1 MSTFYTAPPIYNTGG
16 WGWKGTLPTFDP
28 TGIFIAPPNSGI
40 ARSFVGVV
48 DYKASV
54 PPKSTESTAASDL
67 QYGLRYIKGKNTVG
81 QNLQYPLSYIKI
93 KNTVDSNLQ
102 YSLSYIKVKNIPNL
116 NLNYFFGENR
126 DVKSSFDANINYFSI
141 VSKAPV
147 FKSETE
153 ISYFSSS
160 KDRKALVNRE
170 IKISHV
176 TGAKLKGRLNRENI
190 SEIEYFID
198 GNPKDILSVRDISG
212 TSSFYSKFHKE
223 VILDRE
229 IMLSHV
235 TGAKLKGRLKNINN
249 TEINNF
255 AASITRRLQ
264 SYANIG
270 LKLFPAT
277 RGLYSSTDVD
287 SILNLFRASITRR
300 VKSDRE
306 VILYNVRNGSHRFK
320 NERSAEANLFS
331 ASISRRAKSSKELK
345 TEYYRKALWENFLTR
360 NINLQYNLHFSK
372 FKNTTKPNINYFRE
386 DGYEGVSRFSNKI
399 NLINYDRKDIGKFKN
414 NKSISTIKYYDIDF
428 NRGSFT
434 KDDSL
439 NLINYNSDPVPKEG
453 KTESSFPTG
462 VDFPKIRYQSIE
474 PDYSKQSTGSA
485 TYGVLTYEGVADGN
499 LFYYEP
505 DQDSFKWEYF
515 NYGVRSGIFDPCEF
529 PETADRTLDP
539 IQISSKSNKKDNP
552 FWYLPD
558 LLTVDS
564 TIHTADG
571 APCQYIAQ
579 ENSRYAAIYME
590 PVYSVPG
597 DPSSAISEVDV
608 LHPENFT
615 QPGVAFTV

>member
-1 MSTFYTAPPIYNTGG
+1 MPTFYTAPPIYNTGG
-16 WGWKGTLPTFDP
+16 WGQRGTLPTFDP

-48 DYKASV
+48 DYKANV
-54 PPKSTESTAASDL
+54 PLKSTESTAASDL
-67 QYGLRYIKGKNTVG
+67 QYGLRYIKGKNTIG
-81 QNLQYPLSYIKI
+81 Q
-93 KNTVDSNLQ
+93 NLQ

-116 NLNYFFGENR
+116 NLNYFFGESR
-126 DVKSSFDANINYFSI
+126 DVKSSFHTDINYFSTAPKPQ
-141 VSKAPV
+141 VS
-147 FKSETE
+147 KSETE
-153 ISYFSSS
+153 INYFSSS
-160 KDRKALVNRE
+160 KDRKVLVNRE

-176 TGAKLKGRLNRENI
+176 TSSKLKGRLNQENI
-190 SEIEYFID
+190 SKIEYFID
-198 GNPKDILSVRDISG
+198 GNPKEILSVRDISDA
-212 TSSFYSKFHKE
+212 TSFYSKFHKE
-223 VILDRE
+223 AISDRE
-229 IMLSHV
+229 IILYNIRNGNH
-235 TGAKLKGRLKNINN
+235 RLQNTNN

-255 AASITRRLQ
+255 AASITRRLE

-270 LKLFPAT
+270 LDLFPASIT
-277 RGLYSSTDVD
+277 RRLYSSTD
-287 SILNLFRASITRR
+287 IELNLFSASITRR
-300 VKSDRE
+300 AKSDRK
-306 VILYNVRNGSHRFK
+306 VVLYNVRNGSHRFK

-331 ASISRRAKSSKELK
+331 ASISRRATFNKELK
-345 TEYYRKALWENFLTR
+345 TEYYRKALSENFSTR

-372 FKNTTKPNINYFRE
+372 FKNTTKPNIYYFRE
-386 DGYEGVSRFSNKI
+386 DGYEGVSSFFNKI
-399 NLINYDRKDIGKFKN
+399 NLINYDRKDTGKFKN
-414 NKSISTIKYYDIDF
+414 NKNISTINYYNIDS

-453 KTESSFPTG
+453 RTESSFPTG

-485 TYGVLTYEGVADGN
+485 TYGVLNYEGVANGN

-515 NYGVRSGIFDPCEF
+515 DYGVRSGLFDPCEF

-590 PVYSVPG
+590 PVYSIPG

>member
-93 KNTVDSNLQ
+93 KNTVDSDLQ

-147 FKSETE
+147 FKSEAE

-160 KDRKALVNRE
+160 KDRKVLVNRE

-176 TGAKLKGRLNRENI
+176 TGAKLKDGLNRENI
-190 SEIEYFID
+190 SEIEYVID

-212 TSSFYSKFHKE
+212 TSFFYSKFHKE
-223 VILDRE
+223 TISDRE
-229 IMLSHV
+229 ITLYNIRNGSH
-235 TGAKLKGRLKNINN
+235 RLQNTNNI
-249 TEINNF
+249 EINNF

-264 SYANIG
+264 SYANIE
-270 LKLFPAT
+270 LDLFPASIT
-277 RGLYSSTDVD
+277 RRLYSSTDVE
-287 SILNLFRASITRR
+287 LNLFPASITRR
-300 VKSDRE
+300 AKSDRE
-306 VILYNVRNGSHRFK
+306 TILYNVRNGSHRFK

-331 ASISRRAKSSKELK
+331 ASISRRAKSGKELK

-399 NLINYDRKDIGKFKN
+399 NLINYDRKNIGKFKN

-439 NLINYNSDPVPKEG
+439 NLINYNSDPAPKEG

-485 TYGVLTYEGVADGN
+485 TYGILTYEGVADGN

-515 NYGVRSGIFDPCEF
+515 DYGVRSGLFDPCEF

>member
-81 QNLQYPLSYIKI
+81 QNLQY
-93 KNTVDSNLQ
+93 
-102 YSLSYIKVKNIPNL
+102 SLSYIKVKNIPNL

-147 FKSETE
+147 FKSEAE

-160 KDRKALVNRE
+160 KDRKVLVNRE

-212 TSSFYSKFHKE
+212 TSFFYSKFHKE
-223 VILDRE
+223 TISDRE
-229 IMLSHV
+229 ITLYNIRNGSH
-235 TGAKLKGRLKNINN
+235 RLQNTNNI
-249 TEINNF
+249 EINNF

-264 SYANIG
+264 SYANIE
-270 LKLFPAT
+270 LDLFP
-277 RGLYSSTDVD
+277 
-287 SILNLFRASITRR
+287 ASITRR
-300 VKSDRE
+300 LYSSADVELNLFPASITRRAKSDRE
-306 VILYNVRNGSHRFK
+306 TILYNVRNGSHRFK

-331 ASISRRAKSSKELK
+331 ASISRRATFNKELEAK
-345 TEYYRKALWENFLTR
+345 YYRKALSENFSTR

-485 TYGVLTYEGVADGN
+485 TYGILTYEGVADGN

-515 NYGVRSGIFDPCEF
+515 DYGVRSGLFDPCEF

>member
-1 MSTFYTAPPIYNTGG
+1 MPTFYTAPPIYNTGG
-16 WGWKGTLPTFDP
+16 WGQRGTLPTFDP

-48 DYKASV
+48 DYKANV
-54 PPKSTESTAASDL
+54 PLKSTESTAASDL
-67 QYGLRYIKGKNTVG
+67 QYGLRYIKGKNTIG
-81 QNLQYPLSYIKI
+81 Q
-93 KNTVDSNLQ
+93 NLQ

-116 NLNYFFGENR
+116 NLNYFFGESR
-126 DVKSSFDANINYFSI
+126 DVKSSFHTDINYFSTVPKPQ
-141 VSKAPV
+141 VS
-147 FKSETE
+147 KSETE
-153 ISYFSSS
+153 INYFSSP
-160 KDRKALVNRE
+160 KDRKVLVNRE
-170 IKISHV
+170 IKISHI
-176 TGAKLKGRLNRENI
+176 TNSKHKHILNRENI
-190 SEIEYFID
+190 SKIEYFINE
-198 GNPKDILSVRDISG
+198 NPKEILSVQDISD

-223 VILDRE
+223 AISDRE
-229 IMLSHV
+229 IMLSRV
-235 TGAKLKGRLKNINN
+235 TDAKLKGRLKNINN

-255 AASITRRLQ
+255 AASITRRLE

-270 LKLFPAT
+270 LDLFPASIT
-277 RGLYSSTDVD
+277 RRLYSSTD
-287 SILNLFRASITRR
+287 IELNLFPASITRR

-306 VILYNVRNGSHRFK
+306 VVLYNVRNGSHRFK

-331 ASISRRAKSSKELK
+331 ASISRRATFNKELK
-345 TEYYRKALWENFLTR
+345 TEYYRKALSENFSTR

-386 DGYEGVSRFSNKI
+386 DGYEGVSSFFNKI
-399 NLINYDRKDIGKFKN
+399 NLINYDRKDTGKFKN
-414 NKSISTIKYYDIDF
+414 NKNISTINYYNIDS

-453 KTESSFPTG
+453 RTESSFPTG

-485 TYGVLTYEGVADGN
+485 TYGVLNYEGVANGN

-515 NYGVRSGIFDPCEF
+515 DYGVRSGLFDPCEF

-590 PVYSVPG
+590 PVYSIPG

>member
-81 QNLQYPLSYIKI
+81 QNLQY
-93 KNTVDSNLQ
+93 
-102 YSLSYIKVKNIPNL
+102 SLSYIKVKNIPNL

-147 FKSETE
+147 FKSEAE

-160 KDRKALVNRE
+160 KDRKVLVNRE

-212 TSSFYSKFHKE
+212 TSFFYSKFHKE
-223 VILDRE
+223 TISDRE
-229 IMLSHV
+229 ITLYNIRNGSH
-235 TGAKLKGRLKNINN
+235 RLKNINN

-264 SYANIG
+264 SYANIK
-270 LKLFPAT
+270 LDLFPASIT
-277 RGLYSSTDVD
+277 RRLYSSTDVE
-287 SILNLFRASITRR
+287 LNLFPASITRR
-300 VKSDRE
+300 AKSDRE
-306 VILYNVRNGSHRFK
+306 AILYNVRNGSHRFK

-331 ASISRRAKSSKELK
+331 ASISRRAKSSKGLK

-439 NLINYNSDPVPKEG
+439 NLINYNSDPAPKEG

-485 TYGVLTYEGVADGN
+485 TYGILTYEGVADGN

-515 NYGVRSGIFDPCEF
+515 DYGVRSGLFDPCEF

>member
-1 MSTFYTAPPIYNTGG
+1 MPTFYTAPPIYNTGG
-16 WGWKGTLPTFDP
+16 WGQRGTLPTFDP

-48 DYKASV
+48 DYKANV
-54 PPKSTESTAASDL
+54 PLKSTESTAASDL
-67 QYGLRYIKGKNTVG
+67 QYGLRYIKGKNTIG
-81 QNLQYPLSYIKI
+81 Q
-93 KNTVDSNLQ
+93 NLQ

-116 NLNYFFGENR
+116 NLNYFFGESR
-126 DVKSSFDANINYFSI
+126 DVKSSFHTDINYFSTVPKPQ
-141 VSKAPV
+141 VS
-147 FKSETE
+147 KSETE
-153 ISYFSSS
+153 VNYFNSS
-160 KDRKALVNRE
+160 KNRKVLVNRE
-170 IKISHV
+170 IKISHIV
-176 TGAKLKGRLNRENI
+176 NEKLKGRFNIENI
-190 SEIEYFID
+190 LSEIEYFID
-198 GNPKDILSVRDISG
+198 GNPKEILSVRDISDA
-212 TSSFYSKFHKE
+212 TSFYSKFHKE
-223 VILDRE
+223 AISDRE
-229 IMLSHV
+229 IILYNIRNGNH
-235 TGAKLKGRLKNINN
+235 RLQNTNN

-255 AASITRRLQ
+255 AASITRRLE

-270 LKLFPAT
+270 LDLFPASIT
-277 RGLYSSTDVD
+277 RRLYSSTD
-287 SILNLFRASITRR
+287 IELNLFSASITRR
-300 VKSDRE
+300 AKSDRK
-306 VILYNVRNGSHRFK
+306 VVLYNVRNGSHRFK

-331 ASISRRAKSSKELK
+331 ASISRRATFNKELK
-345 TEYYRKALWENFLTR
+345 AEYYRKALSENFSTR

-386 DGYEGVSRFSNKI
+386 DGYEGVSSFFNKI
-399 NLINYDRKDIGKFKN
+399 NLINYDRKDTGKFKN
-414 NKSISTIKYYDIDF
+414 NKNISTINYYNIDS

-453 KTESSFPTG
+453 RTESSFPTG

-485 TYGVLTYEGVADGN
+485 TYGVLNYEGVANGN

-515 NYGVRSGIFDPCEF
+515 DYGVRSGLFDPCEF

-539 IQISSKSNKKDNP
+539 VQISSKSNKKDNP

-564 TIHTADG
+564 TIHSADG

-590 PVYSVPG
+590 PVYSIPG

>member
-1 MSTFYTAPPIYNTGG
+1 MPTFYTAPPIYNTGG
-16 WGWKGTLPTFDP
+16 WGQRGTLPTFDP

-48 DYKASV
+48 DYKANV
-54 PPKSTESTAASDL
+54 PLKSTESTAASDL
-67 QYGLRYIKGKNTVG
+67 QYGLRYIKGKNTIG
-81 QNLQYPLSYIKI
+81 Q
-93 KNTVDSNLQ
+93 NLQ

-116 NLNYFFGENR
+116 NLNYFFGESR
-126 DVKSSFDANINYFSI
+126 DVKSSFHTDINYFSTVPKPQ
-141 VSKAPV
+141 VS
-147 FKSETE
+147 KSETE
-153 ISYFSSS
+153 INYFSSS
-160 KDRKALVNRE
+160 KDRKVLVNRE

-176 TGAKLKGRLNRENI
+176 TSSKLKGRLNQENI
-190 SEIEYFID
+190 SKIEYFID
-198 GNPKDILSVRDISG
+198 GNPKEILSVRDISDA
-212 TSSFYSKFHKE
+212 TSFYSKFHKE
-223 VILDRE
+223 AISDRE
-229 IMLSHV
+229 IILYNIRNGNH
-235 TGAKLKGRLKNINN
+235 RLQNANN

-255 AASITRRLQ
+255 AASITRRLE

-270 LKLFPAT
+270 LDLFPASIT
-277 RGLYSSTDVD
+277 RRLYSSTD
-287 SILNLFRASITRR
+287 IELNLFPASITRR

-306 VILYNVRNGSHRFK
+306 VVLYNVRNGSHRFK

-331 ASISRRAKSSKELK
+331 ASISRRATFNKELK
-345 TEYYRKALWENFLTR
+345 TEYYRKALSENFSTR

-386 DGYEGVSRFSNKI
+386 DGYEGVSSFFNKI
-399 NLINYDRKDIGKFKN
+399 NLINYDRKDTGKFKN
-414 NKSISTIKYYDIDF
+414 NKNISTINYYNIDS

-453 KTESSFPTG
+453 RTESSFPTG

-485 TYGVLTYEGVADGN
+485 TYGVLNYEGVANGN

-515 NYGVRSGIFDPCEF
+515 DYGVRSGLFDPCEF

-590 PVYSVPG
+590 PVYSIPG

>member
-1 MSTFYTAPPIYNTGG
+1 MPTFYTAPPIYNTGG
-16 WGWKGTLPTFDP
+16 WGQRGTLPTFDP

-48 DYKASV
+48 DYKANV
-54 PPKSTESTAASDL
+54 PLKSTESTAASDL
-67 QYGLRYIKGKNTVG
+67 QYGLRYIKGKNTIG
-81 QNLQYPLSYIKI
+81 Q
-93 KNTVDSNLQ
+93 NLQ

-116 NLNYFFGENR
+116 NLNYFFGESR
-126 DVKSSFDANINYFSI
+126 DVKSSFHTDINYFSTVPKPQ
-141 VSKAPV
+141 VS
-147 FKSETE
+147 KSETE
-153 ISYFSSS
+153 INYFNSS
-160 KDRKALVNRE
+160 KDRKVLVNRE
-170 IKISHV
+170 IKISHI
-176 TGAKLKGRLNRENI
+176 TNSKHKHILNRENI
-190 SEIEYFID
+190 SKIEYFINE
-198 GNPKDILSVRDISG
+198 NPKEILSVQDISD

-223 VILDRE
+223 AISDRE
-229 IMLSHV
+229 IMLSRV

-255 AASITRRLQ
+255 AASITRRLE

-270 LKLFPAT
+270 LDLFPASIT
-277 RGLYSSTDVD
+277 RRLYSSTD
-287 SILNLFRASITRR
+287 IELNLFPASITRR

-306 VILYNVRNGSHRFK
+306 VVLYNVRNGSHRFK

-331 ASISRRAKSSKELK
+331 ASISRRATFNKELK
-345 TEYYRKALWENFLTR
+345 TEYYRKALSENFSTR

-386 DGYEGVSRFSNKI
+386 DGYEGVSSFFNKI
-399 NLINYDRKDIGKFKN
+399 NLINYDRKDTGKFKN
-414 NKSISTIKYYDIDF
+414 NKNISTINYYNIDS

-453 KTESSFPTG
+453 RTESSFPTG

-485 TYGVLTYEGVADGN
+485 TYGVLNYEGVANGN

-515 NYGVRSGIFDPCEF
+515 DYGVRSGLFDPCEF

-590 PVYSVPG
+590 PVYSIPG

>member
-1 MSTFYTAPPIYNTGG
+1 MYNIRNG
-16 WGWKGTLPTFDP
+16 
-28 TGIFIAPPNSGI
+28 NH
-40 ARSFVGVV
+40 R
-48 DYKASV
+48 
-54 PPKSTESTAASDL
+54 L
-67 QYGLRYIKGKNTVG
+67 QNT
-81 QNLQYPLSYIKI
+81 
-93 KNTVDSNLQ
+93 
-102 YSLSYIKVKNIPNL
+102 
-116 NLNYFFGENR
+116 
-126 DVKSSFDANINYFSI
+126 
-141 VSKAPV
+141 
-147 FKSETE
+147 
-153 ISYFSSS
+153 
-160 KDRKALVNRE
+160 
-170 IKISHV
+170 
-176 TGAKLKGRLNRENI
+176 
-190 SEIEYFID
+190 
-198 GNPKDILSVRDISG
+198 
-212 TSSFYSKFHKE
+212 
-223 VILDRE
+223 
-229 IMLSHV
+229 
-235 TGAKLKGRLKNINN
+235 NN

-255 AASITRRLQ
+255 AASITRRLE

-270 LKLFPAT
+270 LDLFPASIT
-277 RGLYSSTDVD
+277 RRLYSSTD
-287 SILNLFRASITRR
+287 IELNLFSASITRR
-300 VKSDRE
+300 AKSDRK
-306 VILYNVRNGSHRFK
+306 VVLYNVRNGSHRFK

-331 ASISRRAKSSKELK
+331 ASISRRATFNKELK
-345 TEYYRKALWENFLTR
+345 TEYYRKALSENFSTR

-372 FKNTTKPNINYFRE
+372 FKNTTKPNIYYFRE
-386 DGYEGVSRFSNKI
+386 DGYEGVSSFFNKI
-399 NLINYDRKDIGKFKN
+399 NLINYDRKDTGKFKN
-414 NKSISTIKYYDIDF
+414 NKNISTINYYNIDS

-453 KTESSFPTG
+453 RTESSFPTG

-485 TYGVLTYEGVADGN
+485 TYGVLNYEGVANGN

-515 NYGVRSGIFDPCEF
+515 DYGVRSGLFDPCEF

-590 PVYSVPG
+590 PVYSIPG

>member
-1 MSTFYTAPPIYNTGG
+1 MSAFYTAPPIYNTGG
-16 WGWKGTLPTFDP
+16 WGWKGDLPTFDP
-28 TGIFIAPPNSGI
+28 TGIFTATPNSGI
-40 ARSFVGVV
+40 ARSFVGVI
-48 DYKASV
+48 DYKANAPS
-54 PPKSTESTAASDL
+54 KSTESTAASKL
-67 QYGLRYIKGKNTVG
+67 LYGLRYTKGKNTVG
-81 QNLQYPLSYIKI
+81 PNLQYP
-93 KNTVDSNLQ
+93 
-102 YSLSYIKVKNIPNL
+102 LSYIKVKNIPNL
-116 NLNYFFGENR
+116 NLNYSFGEGR
-126 DVKSSFDANINYFSI
+126 DVKSSFNTDVNYFSTVLKAL
-141 VSKAPV
+141 VS
-147 FKSETE
+147 KSETE
-153 ISYFSSS
+153 ANYFSSNRGS
-160 KDRKALVNRE
+160 FTKDDSLSS
-170 IKISHV
+170 ISYNIDSAS
-176 TGAKLKGRLNRENI
+176 GKLNRENI

-198 GNPKDILSVRDISG
+198 GNPKDILSVRDING

-223 VILDRE
+223 AISDRE
-229 IMLSHV
+229 IILYNIRNGNH
-235 TGAKLKGRLKNINN
+235 RLQNTNN

-264 SYANIG
+264 SYTNIE
-270 LKLFPAT
+270 LNLFQASIT
-277 RGLYSSTDVD
+277 RRLYSSANVE
-287 SILNLFRASITRR
+287 LNLFPASITRR

-320 NERSAEANLFS
+320 SERSAEANLFS
-331 ASISRRAKSSKELK
+331 ASISRRAMFNKELG

-360 NINLQYNLHFSK
+360 SINLQYNLHFSK
-372 FKNTTKPNINYFRE
+372 FKNTTKSNISYFSK
-386 DGYEGVSRFSNKI
+386 DAYEGVSRFSNKI
-399 NLINYDRKDIGKFKN
+399 NSTNYGRRDTGKFKN
-414 NKSISTIKYYDIDF
+414 NKNISTIKYYNTDF

-439 NLINYNSDPVPKEG
+439 NLINYNIDSAPNEG
-453 KTESSFPTG
+453 KTKSSFPTG
-462 VDFPKIRYQSIE
+462 VDFPKIRYQSVE

-485 TYGVLTYEGVADGN
+485 TYGILTYEGVADGN

-505 DQDSFKWEYF
+505 DQDSFKWQYF
-515 NYGVRSGIFDPCEF
+515 DYGVRSGIFDPCEF

-590 PVYSVPG
+590 PVYAVPG
-597 DPSSAISEVDV
+597 DPSSAISQVDV

>member
-1 MSTFYTAPPIYNTGG
+1 MPTFYTAPPIYNTGG
-16 WGWKGTLPTFDP
+16 WGQRGTLPTFDP

-48 DYKASV
+48 DYKANV
-54 PPKSTESTAASDL
+54 PLKSTESTAASDL
-67 QYGLRYIKGKNTVG
+67 QYGLRYIKGKNTIG
-81 QNLQYPLSYIKI
+81 Q
-93 KNTVDSNLQ
+93 NLQ

-116 NLNYFFGENR
+116 NLNYFFGESR
-126 DVKSSFDANINYFSI
+126 DVKSSFHTDINYFSTVPKPQ
-141 VSKAPV
+141 VS
-147 FKSETE
+147 KSETE
-153 ISYFSSS
+153 VNYFNSS
-160 KDRKALVNRE
+160 KNRKVLVNRE
-170 IKISHV
+170 IKISHIV
-176 TGAKLKGRLNRENI
+176 NEKLKGRFNIENI
-190 SEIEYFID
+190 LSEIEYFID
-198 GNPKDILSVRDISG
+198 GNPKEILSVRDISDA
-212 TSSFYSKFHKE
+212 TSFYSKFHKE
-223 VILDRE
+223 AISDRE
-229 IMLSHV
+229 IILYNIRNGNH
-235 TGAKLKGRLKNINN
+235 RLQNTNN

-255 AASITRRLQ
+255 AASITRRLE

-270 LKLFPAT
+270 LDLFPASIT
-277 RGLYSSTDVD
+277 RRLYSSTD
-287 SILNLFRASITRR
+287 IELNLFSASITRR
-300 VKSDRE
+300 AKSDRK
-306 VILYNVRNGSHRFK
+306 VVLYNVRNGSHRFK

-331 ASISRRAKSSKELK
+331 ASISRRATFNKELK
-345 TEYYRKALWENFLTR
+345 AEYYRKALSENFSTR

-386 DGYEGVSRFSNKI
+386 DGYEGVSSFFNKI
-399 NLINYDRKDIGKFKN
+399 NLINYDRKDTGKFKN
-414 NKSISTIKYYDIDF
+414 NKNISTINYYNIDS

-453 KTESSFPTG
+453 RTESSFPTG

-485 TYGVLTYEGVADGN
+485 TYGVLNYEGVANGN

-539 IQISSKSNKKDNP
+539 VQISSKSNKKDNP

-564 TIHTADG
+564 TIHSADG

-590 PVYSVPG
+590 PVYSIPG

>member
-1 MSTFYTAPPIYNTGG
+1 MPTFYTAPPIYNTGG
-16 WGWKGTLPTFDP
+16 WGQRGTLPTFDP

-48 DYKASV
+48 DYKANV
-54 PPKSTESTAASDL
+54 PLKSTESTAASDL
-67 QYGLRYIKGKNTVG
+67 QYGLRYIKGKNTIG
-81 QNLQYPLSYIKI
+81 Q
-93 KNTVDSNLQ
+93 NLQ

-116 NLNYFFGENR
+116 NLNYFFGESR
-126 DVKSSFDANINYFSI
+126 DVKSSFHTDINYFSTVPKPQ
-141 VSKAPV
+141 VS
-147 FKSETE
+147 KSETE
-153 ISYFSSS
+153 INYFSSS
-160 KDRKALVNRE
+160 KDRKVLVNRE
-170 IKISHV
+170 IKISHI
-176 TGAKLKGRLNRENI
+176 TNSKHKHILNRENI
-190 SEIEYFID
+190 SKIEYFINE
-198 GNPKDILSVRDISG
+198 NPKEILSVQDISD

-223 VILDRE
+223 AISDRE
-229 IMLSHV
+229 IMLSRV

-255 AASITRRLQ
+255 AASITRRLE

-270 LKLFPAT
+270 LDLFPASIT
-277 RGLYSSTDVD
+277 RRLYSSTD
-287 SILNLFRASITRR
+287 IELNLFPASITRR

-306 VILYNVRNGSHRFK
+306 VVLYNVRNGSHRFK

-331 ASISRRAKSSKELK
+331 ASISRRATFNKELK
-345 TEYYRKALWENFLTR
+345 TEYYRKALSENFSTR

-372 FKNTTKPNINYFRE
+372 FKNTTKPNIYYFRE
-386 DGYEGVSRFSNKI
+386 DGYEGVSSFFNKI
-399 NLINYDRKDIGKFKN
+399 NLINYDRKDTGKFKN
-414 NKSISTIKYYDIDF
+414 NKNISTINYYNIDS

-453 KTESSFPTG
+453 RTESSFPTG

-485 TYGVLTYEGVADGN
+485 TYGVLNYEGVANGN

-515 NYGVRSGIFDPCEF
+515 DYGVRSGLFDPCEF

-590 PVYSVPG
+590 PVYSIPG

>member
-153 ISYFSSS
+153 ISYFSNS

-176 TGAKLKGRLNRENI
+176 TGAKLKDGLNRENI
-190 SEIEYFID
+190 SEIEYVID

-223 VILDRE
+223 TISDRE
-229 IMLSHV
+229 ITLYNIRNGSH
-235 TGAKLKGRLKNINN
+235 RLQNTNNI
-249 TEINNF
+249 EINNF

-264 SYANIG
+264 SYANIE
-270 LKLFPAT
+270 LDLFPASIT
-277 RGLYSSTDVD
+277 RRLYSSTDVE
-287 SILNLFRASITRR
+287 LNLFPASITRR
-300 VKSDRE
+300 AKSDRE
-306 VILYNVRNGSHRFK
+306 TILYNVRNGSHRFK

-331 ASISRRAKSSKELK
+331 ASISRRAKSGKELK

-399 NLINYDRKDIGKFKN
+399 NLINYNRKDIGKFKN

-439 NLINYNSDPVPKEG
+439 NLINYNSDPAPKEG

-485 TYGVLTYEGVADGN
+485 TYGILTYEGVADGN

-515 NYGVRSGIFDPCEF
+515 DYGVRSGLFDPCEF

>member
-1 MSTFYTAPPIYNTGG
+1 MPTFYTAPPIYNTGG
-16 WGWKGTLPTFDP
+16 WGQRGTLPTFDP

-67 QYGLRYIKGKNTVG
+67 QYGLRYIKGKNTV
-81 QNLQYPLSYIKI
+81 
-93 KNTVDSNLQ
+93 DSNLQ

-116 NLNYFFGENR
+116 NLNYFFGESR
-126 DVKSSFDANINYFSI
+126 DAKSSLDTDINYFSTVPKPQ
-141 VSKAPV
+141 VS
-147 FKSETE
+147 KSETE
-153 ISYFSSS
+153 INYFSSP
-160 KDRKALVNRE
+160 KDRKVLVNRE
-170 IKISHV
+170 IKISHI
-176 TGAKLKGRLNRENI
+176 TNSKHKHILNRENI
-190 SEIEYFID
+190 SKIEYFINE
-198 GNPKDILSVRDISG
+198 NPKEILSVQDISD

-223 VILDRE
+223 AISDRE
-229 IMLSHV
+229 IMLSRV

-255 AASITRRLQ
+255 AASITRRLE

-270 LKLFPAT
+270 LDLFPASIT
-277 RGLYSSTDVD
+277 RRLYSSTD
-287 SILNLFRASITRR
+287 IELNLFPASITRR

-306 VILYNVRNGSHRFK
+306 VVLYNVRNGSHRFK

-331 ASISRRAKSSKELK
+331 ASISRRATFNKELK
-345 TEYYRKALWENFLTR
+345 TEYYRKALSENFSTR

-386 DGYEGVSRFSNKI
+386 DGYEGVSSFFNKI
-399 NLINYDRKDIGKFKN
+399 NLINYDRKDTGKFKN
-414 NKSISTIKYYDIDF
+414 NKNISTINYYNIDS

-453 KTESSFPTG
+453 RTESSFPTG

-485 TYGVLTYEGVADGN
+485 TYGILTYEGVANGN

-515 NYGVRSGIFDPCEF
+515 DYGVRSGLFDPCEF

-590 PVYSVPG
+590 PVYSIPG

>member
-81 QNLQYPLSYIKI
+81 QNLQY
-93 KNTVDSNLQ
+93 
-102 YSLSYIKVKNIPNL
+102 SLSYIKVKNIPNL

-147 FKSETE
+147 FKSEAE

-160 KDRKALVNRE
+160 KDRKVLVNRE

-212 TSSFYSKFHKE
+212 TSFFYSKFHKE
-223 VILDRE
+223 TISDRE
-229 IMLSHV
+229 ITLYNIRNGSH
-235 TGAKLKGRLKNINN
+235 RLQNTNNI
-249 TEINNF
+249 EINNF

-264 SYANIG
+264 SYANIK
-270 LKLFPAT
+270 LDLFPASIT
-277 RGLYSSTDVD
+277 RRLYSSTDVE
-287 SILNLFRASITRR
+287 LNLFPASITRR
-300 VKSDRE
+300 AKSDRE
-306 VILYNVRNGSHRFK
+306 AILYNVRNGSHRFK
-320 NERSAEANLFS
+320 NEKSAEANLFS
-331 ASISRRAKSSKELK
+331 ASISRRAKSSKGLK

-439 NLINYNSDPVPKEG
+439 NLINYNSDPAPKEG

-485 TYGVLTYEGVADGN
+485 TYGILTYEGVADGN

-515 NYGVRSGIFDPCEF
+515 DYGVRSGLFDPCEF

>member
-1 MSTFYTAPPIYNTGG
+1 MSTFYTAPPIYNIGG

-67 QYGLRYIKGKNTVG
+67 QYGLRYIKGKNTV
-81 QNLQYPLSYIKI
+81 
-93 KNTVDSNLQ
+93 DSNLQ

-116 NLNYFFGENR
+116 NLNYFFGESR
-126 DVKSSFDANINYFSI
+126 DAKSSLDTDINYFSTVPKPQ
-141 VSKAPV
+141 VS
-147 FKSETE
+147 KSETE
-153 ISYFSSS
+153 INYFNSS
-160 KDRKALVNRE
+160 KNRKVLVNRE
-170 IKISHV
+170 MEISHV
-176 TGAKLKGRLNRENI
+176 VNEKLKGRFNIENI
-190 SEIEYFID
+190 LSEIEYFID
-198 GNPKDILSVRDISG
+198 GNPKEILSIRDISG

-223 VILDRE
+223 AISDRE
-229 IMLSHV
+229 IILYNIRNGNH
-235 TGAKLKGRLKNINN
+235 RLQNANN

-255 AASITRRLQ
+255 AASITRRLE

-270 LKLFPAT
+270 LDLFPASIT
-277 RGLYSSTDVD
+277 RRLYSSTD
-287 SILNLFRASITRR
+287 IELNLFPASITRR

-306 VILYNVRNGSHRFK
+306 VVLYNVRNGSHRFK

-331 ASISRRAKSSKELK
+331 ASISRRATFNKELK
-345 TEYYRKALWENFLTR
+345 TEYYRKALSENFSTR

-372 FKNTTKPNINYFRE
+372 FKNTTKPNIYYFRE
-386 DGYEGVSRFSNKI
+386 DGYEGVSSFFNKI
-399 NLINYDRKDIGKFKN
+399 NLINYDRKDTGKFKN
-414 NKSISTIKYYDIDF
+414 NKNISTINYYNIDS

-453 KTESSFPTG
+453 RTESSFPTG

-485 TYGVLTYEGVADGN
+485 TYGILTYEGVANGN

-515 NYGVRSGIFDPCEF
+515 DYGVRSGLFDPCEF

-590 PVYSVPG
+590 PVYSIPG

>member
-1 MSTFYTAPPIYNTGG
+1 MPTFYTAPPIYNTGG
-16 WGWKGTLPTFDP
+16 WGQRGTLPTFDP

-48 DYKASV
+48 DYKANV
-54 PPKSTESTAASDL
+54 PLKSTESTAASDL
-67 QYGLRYIKGKNTVG
+67 QYGLRYIKGKNTIG
-81 QNLQYPLSYIKI
+81 Q
-93 KNTVDSNLQ
+93 NLQ

-116 NLNYFFGENR
+116 NLNYFFGESR
-126 DVKSSFDANINYFSI
+126 DVKSSFHTDINYFSTVPKPQ
-141 VSKAPV
+141 VS
-147 FKSETE
+147 KSETE
-153 ISYFSSS
+153 INYFSSP
-160 KDRKALVNRE
+160 KDRKVLVNRE
-170 IKISHV
+170 IKISHI
-176 TGAKLKGRLNRENI
+176 TNSKHKHILNRENI
-190 SEIEYFID
+190 SKIEYFINE
-198 GNPKDILSVRDISG
+198 NPKEILSVQDISD

-223 VILDRE
+223 AISDRE
-229 IMLSHV
+229 IMLSRV
-235 TGAKLKGRLKNINN
+235 TDAKLKGRLKNINN

-255 AASITRRLQ
+255 AASITRRLE

-270 LKLFPAT
+270 LDLFPASIT
-277 RGLYSSTDVD
+277 RRLYSSTD
-287 SILNLFRASITRR
+287 IELNLFPASITRR

-306 VILYNVRNGSHRFK
+306 VVLYNVRNGSHRFK

-331 ASISRRAKSSKELK
+331 ASISRRATFNKELK
-345 TEYYRKALWENFLTR
+345 TEYYRKALSENFSTR

-372 FKNTTKPNINYFRE
+372 FRNTTKPNINYFRE
-386 DGYEGVSRFSNKI
+386 DGYEGVSSFFNKI
-399 NLINYDRKDIGKFKN
+399 NLINYDRKDTGKFKN
-414 NKSISTIKYYDIDF
+414 NKNISTINYYNIDS

-453 KTESSFPTG
+453 RTESSFPTG

-485 TYGVLTYEGVADGN
+485 TYGVLNYEGVANGN

-515 NYGVRSGIFDPCEF
+515 DYGVRSGLFDPCEF

-590 PVYSVPG
+590 PVYSIPG

>member
-1 MSTFYTAPPIYNTGG
+1 MPTFYTAPPIYNTGG
-16 WGWKGTLPTFDP
+16 WGRRGTLPTFDP

-48 DYKASV
+48 DYKANV
-54 PPKSTESTAASDL
+54 PLKSTESTAASDL
-67 QYGLRYIKGKNTVG
+67 QYGLRYIKGKNTIG
-81 QNLQYPLSYIKI
+81 Q
-93 KNTVDSNLQ
+93 NLQ

-116 NLNYFFGENR
+116 NLNYFFGESR
-126 DVKSSFDANINYFSI
+126 DVKSSFHTDINYFSTVPKPQ
-141 VSKAPV
+141 VS
-147 FKSETE
+147 KSETE
-153 ISYFSSS
+153 VNYFNSS
-160 KDRKALVNRE
+160 KNRKVLVNRE
-170 IKISHV
+170 IKISHIV
-176 TGAKLKGRLNRENI
+176 NEKLKGRFNIENI
-190 SEIEYFID
+190 LSEIEYFID
-198 GNPKDILSVRDISG
+198 GNPKEILSVRDISDA
-212 TSSFYSKFHKE
+212 TSFYSKFHKE
-223 VILDRE
+223 AISDRE
-229 IMLSHV
+229 IILYNIRNGNH
-235 TGAKLKGRLKNINN
+235 RLQNTNN

-264 SYANIG
+264 SYSNIE
-270 LKLFPAT
+270 LDLFPASIT
-277 RGLYSSTDVD
+277 RRLYSSTD
-287 SILNLFRASITRR
+287 IELNLFSASITRR
-300 VKSDRE
+300 AKSDRK
-306 VILYNVRNGSHRFK
+306 VVLYNVRNGSHRFK

-331 ASISRRAKSSKELK
+331 ASISRRATFNKELK
-345 TEYYRKALWENFLTR
+345 TEYYRKALSENFSTR

-386 DGYEGVSRFSNKI
+386 DGYEGVSSFFNKI
-399 NLINYDRKDIGKFKN
+399 NLINYDRKDTGKFKN
-414 NKSISTIKYYDIDF
+414 NKNISTINYYNIDS

-453 KTESSFPTG
+453 RIESSFPTG

-485 TYGVLTYEGVADGN
+485 TYGVLNYEGVANGN

-515 NYGVRSGIFDPCEF
+515 DYGVRSGLFDPCEF

-539 IQISSKSNKKDNP
+539 VQISSKSNKKDNP

-564 TIHTADG
+564 TIHSADG

-590 PVYSVPG
+590 PVYSIPG

>member
-1 MSTFYTAPPIYNTGG
+1 MSAFYTAPPIYNTGG
-16 WGWKGTLPTFDP
+16 WGWKGDLPTFDP
-28 TGIFIAPPNSGI
+28 TGIFIAPPNSGT
-40 ARSFVGVV
+40 ARSFVGVI
-48 DYKASV
+48 DYKANTLS
-54 PPKSTESTAASDL
+54 KSTEATEASKL
-67 QYGLRYIKGKNTVG
+67 QYGSHYIKGKNTVG
-81 QNLQYPLSYIKI
+81 PK
-93 KNTVDSNLQ
+93 LQ

-116 NLNYFFGENR
+116 NLNYFFGGSR
-126 DVKSSFDANINYFSI
+126 GAKSSFDANINYFST
-141 VSKAPV
+141 VSRALV
-147 FKSETE
+147 SKSETE
-153 ISYFSSS
+153 ADYFSNNRGSFTKDDSLSS
-160 KDRKALVNRE
+160 INYNIDSASGK
-170 IKISHV
+170 
-176 TGAKLKGRLNRENI
+176 LNRENI
-190 SEIEYFID
+190 SEIGYFID
-198 GNPKDILSVRDISG
+198 GNPKDILSVRDING

-223 VILDRE
+223 AVSDRE
-229 IMLSHV
+229 IILYNIRNGNH
-235 TGAKLKGRLKNINN
+235 RLQNTNN

-264 SYANIG
+264 SYTNIE
-270 LKLFPAT
+270 LNLFQASIT
-277 RGLYSSTDVD
+277 RRLYSSANVE
-287 SILNLFRASITRR
+287 LNLFPASITRR

-320 NERSAEANLFS
+320 SERSAEANLFS
-331 ASISRRAKSSKELK
+331 ASISRRAMFNKELG

-360 NINLQYNLHFSK
+360 SINLQYNLHFSK
-372 FKNTTKPNINYFRE
+372 FKNTTKSNISYFSK
-386 DGYEGVSRFSNKI
+386 DAYEGVSRFSNKI
-399 NLINYDRKDIGKFKN
+399 NSTNYGRRDTGKFKN
-414 NKSISTIKYYDIDF
+414 NKNISTIKYYNTDF

-439 NLINYNSDPVPKEG
+439 NLINYNIDSDPNEG

-462 VDFPKIRYQSIE
+462 VDFPKIRYQSVE

-485 TYGVLTYEGVADGN
+485 TYGILTYEGVADGN

-505 DQDSFKWEYF
+505 DQDSFKWQYF
-515 NYGVRSGIFDPCEF
+515 DYGVRSGIFDPCEF

-590 PVYSVPG
+590 PVYAVPG
-597 DPSSAISEVDV
+597 DPSSAISQVDV

>member
-1 MSTFYTAPPIYNTGG
+1 MPTFYTAPPIYNTGG
-16 WGWKGTLPTFDP
+16 WGQRGTLPTFDP

-48 DYKASV
+48 DYKANV
-54 PPKSTESTAASDL
+54 PLKSTESTAASDL
-67 QYGLRYIKGKNTVG
+67 QYGLRYIKGKNTIG
-81 QNLQYPLSYIKI
+81 Q
-93 KNTVDSNLQ
+93 NLQ

-116 NLNYFFGENR
+116 NLNYFFGESR
-126 DVKSSFDANINYFSI
+126 DVKSSFHTDINYFSTVPKPQ
-141 VSKAPV
+141 VS
-147 FKSETE
+147 KSETE
-153 ISYFSSS
+153 INYFSSP
-160 KDRKALVNRE
+160 KDRKVLVNRE
-170 IKISHV
+170 IKISHI
-176 TGAKLKGRLNRENI
+176 TNSKHKHILNRENI
-190 SEIEYFID
+190 SKIEYFINE
-198 GNPKDILSVRDISG
+198 NPKEILSVQDISD

-223 VILDRE
+223 AISDRE
-229 IMLSHV
+229 IMLSRV
-235 TGAKLKGRLKNINN
+235 TDAKLKGRLKNINN

-255 AASITRRLQ
+255 AASITRRLE

-270 LKLFPAT
+270 LDLFPASIT
-277 RGLYSSTDVD
+277 RRLYSSTD
-287 SILNLFRASITRR
+287 IELNLFPASITRR

-306 VILYNVRNGSHRFK
+306 VVLYNVRNGSHRFK

-331 ASISRRAKSSKELK
+331 ASISRRATFNKELK
-345 TEYYRKALWENFLTR
+345 TEYYRKALSENFSTR

-372 FKNTTKPNINYFRE
+372 FRNTTKPNINYFRE
-386 DGYEGVSRFSNKI
+386 DGFEGVSRFSNKI

-414 NKSISTIKYYDIDF
+414 NKNISTINYYNIDS

-453 KTESSFPTG
+453 RTESSFPTG

-485 TYGVLTYEGVADGN
+485 TYGVLNYEGVANGN

-515 NYGVRSGIFDPCEF
+515 DYGVRSGLFDPCEF

-590 PVYSVPG
+590 PVYSIPG

>member
-1 MSTFYTAPPIYNTGG
+1 MPTFYTAPPIYNTGG
-16 WGWKGTLPTFDP
+16 WGQRGTLPTFDP

-48 DYKASV
+48 DYKANV
-54 PPKSTESTAASDL
+54 PLKSTESTAASDL
-67 QYGLRYIKGKNTVG
+67 QYGLRYIKGKNTIG
-81 QNLQYPLSYIKI
+81 Q
-93 KNTVDSNLQ
+93 NLQ

-116 NLNYFFGENR
+116 NLNYFFGESR
-126 DVKSSFDANINYFSI
+126 DVKSSFHTDINYFSTVPKPQ
-141 VSKAPV
+141 VS
-147 FKSETE
+147 KSETE
-153 ISYFSSS
+153 INYFNSS
-160 KDRKALVNRE
+160 KDRKVLVNRE
-170 IKISHV
+170 IKISHI
-176 TGAKLKGRLNRENI
+176 TNSKHKHILNRENI
-190 SEIEYFID
+190 SKIEYFINE
-198 GNPKDILSVRDISG
+198 NPKEILSVQDISD

-223 VILDRE
+223 AISDRE
-229 IMLSHV
+229 IILYNIRNGNH
-235 TGAKLKGRLKNINN
+235 RLQNTNN

-255 AASITRRLQ
+255 AASITRRLE

-270 LKLFPAT
+270 LDLFPASIT
-277 RGLYSSTDVD
+277 RRLYSSTD
-287 SILNLFRASITRR
+287 IELNLFPASITRR

-306 VILYNVRNGSHRFK
+306 VVLYNVRNGSHRFK

-331 ASISRRAKSSKELK
+331 ASISRRATFNKELK
-345 TEYYRKALWENFLTR
+345 TEYYRKALSENFSTR

-372 FKNTTKPNINYFRE
+372 FRNTTKPNIYYFRE
-386 DGYEGVSRFSNKI
+386 DGYEGVSSFFNKI
-399 NLINYDRKDIGKFKN
+399 NLINYDRKDTGKFKN
-414 NKSISTIKYYDIDF
+414 NKNISTINYYNIDS

-453 KTESSFPTG
+453 RTESSFPTG

-485 TYGVLTYEGVADGN
+485 TYGVLNYEGVANGN

-515 NYGVRSGIFDPCEF
+515 DYGVRSGLFDPCEF

-590 PVYSVPG
+590 PVYSIPG

>member
-1 MSTFYTAPPIYNTGG
+1 MPTFYTAPPIYNTGG
-16 WGWKGTLPTFDP
+16 WGQRGTLPTFDP

-48 DYKASV
+48 DYKANV
-54 PPKSTESTAASDL
+54 PLKSTESTAASDL
-67 QYGLRYIKGKNTVG
+67 QYGLRYIKGKNTIG
-81 QNLQYPLSYIKI
+81 Q
-93 KNTVDSNLQ
+93 NLQ

-116 NLNYFFGENR
+116 NLNYFFGESR
-126 DVKSSFDANINYFSI
+126 DVKSSFHTDINYFSTVPKPQ
-141 VSKAPV
+141 VS
-147 FKSETE
+147 KSETE
-153 ISYFSSS
+153 INYFSSP
-160 KDRKALVNRE
+160 KDRKVLVNRE
-170 IKISHV
+170 IKISHI
-176 TGAKLKGRLNRENI
+176 TNSKHKHILNRENI
-190 SEIEYFID
+190 SKIEYFINE
-198 GNPKDILSVRDISG
+198 NPKEILSVQDISD

-223 VILDRE
+223 AISDRE
-229 IMLSHV
+229 IMLSRV
-235 TGAKLKGRLKNINN
+235 TDAKLKGRLKNINN

-255 AASITRRLQ
+255 AASITRRLE

-270 LKLFPAT
+270 LDLFPASIT
-277 RGLYSSTDVD
+277 RRLYSSTD
-287 SILNLFRASITRR
+287 IELNLFPASITRR

-306 VILYNVRNGSHRFK
+306 VVLYNVRNGSHRFK

-331 ASISRRAKSSKELK
+331 ASISRRATFNKELK
-345 TEYYRKALWENFLTR
+345 TEYYRKALSENFSTR

-386 DGYEGVSRFSNKI
+386 DGYEGVSSFFNKI
-399 NLINYDRKDIGKFKN
+399 NLINYDRKDTGKFKN
-414 NKSISTIKYYDIDF
+414 NKNISTINYYNIDS

-453 KTESSFPTG
+453 RTESSFPTG

-485 TYGVLTYEGVADGN
+485 TYGVLNYEGVANGN

-515 NYGVRSGIFDPCEF
+515 DYGVRSGLFDPCEF

-579 ENSRYAAIYME
+579 ENSWYAAIYME
-590 PVYSVPG
+590 PVYSIPG

>member
-1 MSTFYTAPPIYNTGG
+1 MPTFYTAPPIYNTGG
-16 WGWKGTLPTFDP
+16 WGQRGTLPTFDP

-48 DYKASV
+48 DYKANV
-54 PPKSTESTAASDL
+54 PLKSTESTAASDL
-67 QYGLRYIKGKNTVG
+67 QYGLRYIKGKNTIG
-81 QNLQYPLSYIKI
+81 Q
-93 KNTVDSNLQ
+93 NLQ

-116 NLNYFFGENR
+116 NLNYFFGESR
-126 DVKSSFDANINYFSI
+126 DVKSSFHTDINYFSTAPKPQ
-141 VSKAPV
+141 VS
-147 FKSETE
+147 KSETE
-153 ISYFSSS
+153 INYFSSS
-160 KDRKALVNRE
+160 KDRKVLVNRE
-170 IKISHV
+170 IKISHI
-176 TGAKLKGRLNRENI
+176 TNSKHKHILNRENI
-190 SEIEYFID
+190 SKIEYFINE
-198 GNPKDILSVRDISG
+198 NPKEILSVQDISD

-223 VILDRE
+223 AISDRE
-229 IMLSHV
+229 IMLSHI

-255 AASITRRLQ
+255 AASITRRLE

-270 LKLFPAT
+270 LDLFPASIT
-277 RGLYSSTDVD
+277 RRLYSSTD
-287 SILNLFRASITRR
+287 IELNLFSASITRR
-300 VKSDRE
+300 AKSDRK
-306 VILYNVRNGSHRFK
+306 VVLYNVRNGSHRFK

-331 ASISRRAKSSKELK
+331 ASISRRATFNKELK
-345 TEYYRKALWENFLTR
+345 TEYYRKALSENFSTR

-372 FKNTTKPNINYFRE
+372 FRNTTKPNINYFRE
-386 DGYEGVSRFSNKI
+386 DGYEGVSSFFNKI
-399 NLINYDRKDIGKFKN
+399 NLINYDRKDTGKFKN
-414 NKSISTIKYYDIDF
+414 NKNISTINYYNIDS

-453 KTESSFPTG
+453 RTESSFPTG

-485 TYGVLTYEGVADGN
+485 TYGVLNYEGVANGN

-515 NYGVRSGIFDPCEF
+515 DYGVRSGLFDPCEF

-590 PVYSVPG
+590 PVYSIPG

>member
-1 MSTFYTAPPIYNTGG
+1 MPTFYTAPPIYNTGG
-16 WGWKGTLPTFDP
+16 WGQRGTLPTFDP

-48 DYKASV
+48 DYKANV
-54 PPKSTESTAASDL
+54 PLKSTESTAASDL
-67 QYGLRYIKGKNTVG
+67 QYGLRYIKGKNTIG
-81 QNLQYPLSYIKI
+81 Q
-93 KNTVDSNLQ
+93 NLQ

-116 NLNYFFGENR
+116 NLNYFFGESR
-126 DVKSSFDANINYFSI
+126 DVKSSFHTDINYFSTVPKPQ
-141 VSKAPV
+141 VS
-147 FKSETE
+147 KSETE
-153 ISYFSSS
+153 INYFSSS
-160 KDRKALVNRE
+160 KDRKVLVNRE

-176 TGAKLKGRLNRENI
+176 TSSKLKGRLNQENI
-190 SEIEYFID
+190 SKIEYFID
-198 GNPKDILSVRDISG
+198 GNPKEILSVRDISDA
-212 TSSFYSKFHKE
+212 TSFYSKFHKE
-223 VILDRE
+223 AISDRE
-229 IMLSHV
+229 IILYNIRNGNH
-235 TGAKLKGRLKNINN
+235 RLQNTNN

-255 AASITRRLQ
+255 AASITRRLE

-270 LKLFPAT
+270 LDLFPASIT
-277 RGLYSSTDVD
+277 RRLYSSTD
-287 SILNLFRASITRR
+287 IELNLFSASITRR
-300 VKSDRE
+300 AKSDRK
-306 VILYNVRNGSHRFK
+306 VVLYNVRNGSHRFK

-331 ASISRRAKSSKELK
+331 ASISRRATFNKELK
-345 TEYYRKALWENFLTR
+345 TEYYRKALSENFSTR

-386 DGYEGVSRFSNKI
+386 DGYEGVSSFFNKI
-399 NLINYDRKDIGKFKN
+399 NLINYDRKDTGKFKN
-414 NKSISTIKYYDIDF
+414 NKNISTINYYNIDS

-453 KTESSFPTG
+453 RIESSFPTG

-485 TYGVLTYEGVADGN
+485 TYGVLNYEGVANGN

-515 NYGVRSGIFDPCEF
+515 DYGVRSGLFDPCEF

-539 IQISSKSNKKDNP
+539 VQISSKSNKKDNP

-564 TIHTADG
+564 TIHSADG

-590 PVYSVPG
+590 PVYSIPG

>member
-1 MSTFYTAPPIYNTGG
+1 MPTFYTAPPIYNTGG
-16 WGWKGTLPTFDP
+16 WGQRGTLPTFDP

-48 DYKASV
+48 DYKANV
-54 PPKSTESTAASDL
+54 PLKSTESTAASDL
-67 QYGLRYIKGKNTVG
+67 QYGLRYIKGKNTIG
-81 QNLQYPLSYIKI
+81 Q
-93 KNTVDSNLQ
+93 NLQ

-116 NLNYFFGENR
+116 NLNYFFGESR
-126 DVKSSFDANINYFSI
+126 DVKSSFHTDINYFSTAPKPQ
-141 VSKAPV
+141 VS
-147 FKSETE
+147 KSETE
-153 ISYFSSS
+153 INYFSSS
-160 KDRKALVNRE
+160 KDRKVLVNRE
-170 IKISHV
+170 IKISHI
-176 TGAKLKGRLNRENI
+176 TNSKHKHILNRENI
-190 SEIEYFID
+190 SKIEYFINE
-198 GNPKDILSVRDISG
+198 NPKEILSVQDISD

-223 VILDRE
+223 AISDRE
-229 IMLSHV
+229 IMLSRV

-255 AASITRRLQ
+255 AASITRRLE

-270 LKLFPAT
+270 LDLFPASIT
-277 RGLYSSTDVD
+277 RRLYSSTD
-287 SILNLFRASITRR
+287 IELNLFPASITRR

-306 VILYNVRNGSHRFK
+306 VVLYNVRNGSHRFK

-331 ASISRRAKSSKELK
+331 ASISRRATFNKELK
-345 TEYYRKALWENFLTR
+345 TEYYRKALSENFSTR

-372 FKNTTKPNINYFRE
+372 FRNTTKPNINYFRE
-386 DGYEGVSRFSNKI
+386 DGYEGVSSFFNKI
-399 NLINYDRKDIGKFKN
+399 NLINYDRKDTGKFKN
-414 NKSISTIKYYDIDF
+414 NKNISTINYYNIDS

-453 KTESSFPTG
+453 RTESSFPTG

-485 TYGVLTYEGVADGN
+485 TYGVLNYEGVANGN

-515 NYGVRSGIFDPCEF
+515 DYGVRSGLFDPCEF

-590 PVYSVPG
+590 PVYSIPG

>member
-1 MSTFYTAPPIYNTGG
+1 MSTFYTAAPIYNTGG
-16 WGWKGTLPTFDP
+16 WGWRGTSPTFDA
-28 TGIFIAPPNSGI
+28 TGIFLAPPNSGI

-48 DYKASV
+48 DYKTNV

-81 QNLQYPLSYIKI
+81 QNLQYPLNYIKI

-116 NLNYFFGENR
+116 NLNYFFGESR
-126 DVKSSFDANINYFSI
+126 DAKSSLDTDINYFSTVPKPQ
-141 VSKAPV
+141 VS
-147 FKSETE
+147 KSETE
-153 ISYFSSS
+153 INYFNSS
-160 KDRKALVNRE
+160 KNRKVLVNRE

-176 TGAKLKGRLNRENI
+176 VSEKLKGRLNRENI

-198 GNPKDILSVRDISG
+198 GNPKEILSIRDISG
-212 TSSFYSKFHKE
+212 TSSFYSKFDKE
-223 VILDRE
+223 AISDRE
-229 IMLSHV
+229 ITLYNIRNGSH
-235 TGAKLKGRLKNINN
+235 RLQNTNN

-270 LKLFPAT
+270 LKLFPAI
-277 RGLYSSTDVD
+277 RRLYSSTDVD
-287 SILNLFRASITRR
+287 LILNLFRASITRR
-300 VKSDRE
+300 VKSDRK

-320 NERSAEANLFS
+320 DERSAEANLFS
-331 ASISRRAKSSKELK
+331 ASISRRATFNKELK
-345 TEYYRKALWENFLTR
+345 TEYYRKALSENFSTR
-360 NINLQYNLHFSK
+360 NINLQYNLHLSK
-372 FKNTTKPNINYFRE
+372 FRNTTKPNIYYFRE

-414 NKSISTIKYYDIDF
+414 NKNISTINYYNIDS

-439 NLINYNSDPVPKEG
+439 NLINYNSDPVPREG

-485 TYGVLTYEGVADGN
+485 TYGILAYEGVADGN

-515 NYGVRSGIFDPCEF
+515 DYGVRSGIFDPCEF

-539 IQISSKSNKKDNP
+539 VQISSKSNKKDNP

-571 APCQYIAQ
+571 APCQYISQ

-590 PVYSVPG
+590 PVYSIPG

>member
-147 FKSETE
+147 FKSEAE

-160 KDRKALVNRE
+160 KDRKVLVNRE

-176 TGAKLKGRLNRENI
+176 TGAKLKDGLNRENI

-212 TSSFYSKFHKE
+212 TSFFYSKFHKE
-223 VILDRE
+223 TISDRE
-229 IMLSHV
+229 ITLYNIRNGSH
-235 TGAKLKGRLKNINN
+235 RLQNTNNI
-249 TEINNF
+249 EINNF

-264 SYANIG
+264 SYANIK
-270 LKLFPAT
+270 LDLFPASIT
-277 RGLYSSTDVD
+277 RRLYSSTDVE
-287 SILNLFRASITRR
+287 LNLFPASITRR
-300 VKSDRE
+300 AKSDRE
-306 VILYNVRNGSHRFK
+306 AILYNVRNGSHRFK
-320 NERSAEANLFS
+320 NEKSAEANLFS

-386 DGYEGVSRFSNKI
+386 DGYEGVSRFSNK
-399 NLINYDRKDIGKFKN
+399 DRK
-414 NKSISTIKYYDIDF
+414 
-428 NRGSFT
+428 
-434 KDDSL
+434 
-439 NLINYNSDPVPKEG
+439 
-453 KTESSFPTG
+453 
-462 VDFPKIRYQSIE
+462 
-474 PDYSKQSTGSA
+474 
-485 TYGVLTYEGVADGN
+485 
-499 LFYYEP
+499 
-505 DQDSFKWEYF
+505 
-515 NYGVRSGIFDPCEF
+515 
-529 PETADRTLDP
+529 
-539 IQISSKSNKKDNP
+539 
-552 FWYLPD
+552 
-558 LLTVDS
+558 
-564 TIHTADG
+564 
-571 APCQYIAQ
+571 
-579 ENSRYAAIYME
+579 
-590 PVYSVPG
+590 SV
-597 DPSSAISEVDV
+597 V
-608 LHPENFT
+608 
-615 QPGVAFTV
+615 

>member
-1 MSTFYTAPPIYNTGG
+1 MSAFYTAPPIYNTGG
-16 WGWKGTLPTFDP
+16 WGWKGDLPTFDP
-28 TGIFIAPPNSGI
+28 TGIFIAPPNSGT
-40 ARSFVGVV
+40 ARSFVGVI
-48 DYKASV
+48 DYKANAPS
-54 PPKSTESTAASDL
+54 KSTESTAASKL
-67 QYGLRYIKGKNTVG
+67 LYGLRYTKGKNTVG
-81 QNLQYPLSYIKI
+81 PNLQYP
-93 KNTVDSNLQ
+93 
-102 YSLSYIKVKNIPNL
+102 LSYIKVKNIPNL
-116 NLNYFFGENR
+116 NLNYSFGEGR
-126 DVKSSFDANINYFSI
+126 DVKSSFNTDVNYFSTVLKAL
-141 VSKAPV
+141 VS
-147 FKSETE
+147 KSETE
-153 ISYFSSS
+153 ANYFSSNRGS
-160 KDRKALVNRE
+160 FTKDDSLSS
-170 IKISHV
+170 ISYNIDSAS
-176 TGAKLKGRLNRENI
+176 GKLNRENI
-190 SEIEYFID
+190 SEIGYFID
-198 GNPKDILSVRDISG
+198 GNPKDILSVRDING

-223 VILDRE
+223 AISDRE
-229 IMLSHV
+229 IILYNIRNGNH
-235 TGAKLKGRLKNINN
+235 RLQNTNN

-264 SYANIG
+264 SYTNIE
-270 LKLFPAT
+270 LNLFQASIT
-277 RGLYSSTDVD
+277 RRLYSSANVE
-287 SILNLFRASITRR
+287 LNLFPASITRR

-320 NERSAEANLFS
+320 SERSAEANLFS
-331 ASISRRAKSSKELK
+331 ASISRRAMFNKELG

-360 NINLQYNLHFSK
+360 SINLQYNLHFSK
-372 FKNTTKPNINYFRE
+372 FKNTTKSNISYFSK
-386 DGYEGVSRFSNKI
+386 DAYEGVSRFSNKI
-399 NLINYDRKDIGKFKN
+399 NSTNYSRRDTGKFKN
-414 NKSISTIKYYDIDF
+414 NKNISTIKYYNTDF

-439 NLINYNSDPVPKEG
+439 NLINYNIDSAPNEG
-453 KTESSFPTG
+453 KTKSSFPTG
-462 VDFPKIRYQSIE
+462 VDFPKIRYQSVE

-505 DQDSFKWEYF
+505 DQDSFKWQYF
-515 NYGVRSGIFDPCEF
+515 DYGVRSGIFDPCEF

-590 PVYSVPG
+590 PVYAVPG
-597 DPSSAISEVDV
+597 DPSSAISQVDV